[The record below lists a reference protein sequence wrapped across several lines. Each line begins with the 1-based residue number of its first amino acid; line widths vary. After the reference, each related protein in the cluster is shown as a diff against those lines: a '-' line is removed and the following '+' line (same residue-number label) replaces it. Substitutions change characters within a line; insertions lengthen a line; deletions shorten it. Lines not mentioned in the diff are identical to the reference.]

1 MENWNVYTPIILPVD
16 LNDDGVNEIVIAHGG
31 NPGKYSLK
39 FILCGISICS
49 AALYKLIQKRY
60 L

>member
-49 AALYKLIQKRY
+49 AALY
-60 L
+60 